1 MVKHPFGAMRY
12 FPKLGNL
19 TGCHTVLTDMP
30 IGNLLNDFR
39 KWLDGEEAATF
50 KTEEQQPKPRRAL
63 EEFLVSIA
71 REIETVMQREMFTP
85 PGGPTYIPRE
95 YLVFLSREDDT
106 EWQGDKRE
114 GLQRGLFHVL
124 SERAQELVGKQ
135 DLQTKTFAVE
145 LRVDGTLEK
154 GKFRVQPVWDSSAPK
169 TEVKP
174 RRKLEPVVEQPV
186 NSLPTV
192 VDAEADATIVRPR
205 NALFAVEY
213 ALNGVTETV
222 KFFQPAISIGRG
234 SKDFPVDLRLKDDL
248 EISRRQATLTRDAEG
263 NFTLL
268 CEGRNPVEVEGN
280 EILQGASAPVGPGQA
295 FKIGTYELKIV

>member
-1 MVKHPFGAMRY
+1 
-12 FPKLGNL
+12 
-19 TGCHTVLTDMP
+19 MP

-174 RRKLEPVVEQPV
+174 RRKLEPVVAEPV
-186 NSLPTV
+186 NSLPTM
-192 VDAEADATIVRPR
+192 VDPEAEATIVRPR

-213 ALNGVTETV
+213 TLNGVTETA

-248 EISRRQATLTRDAEG
+248 EISRRQATLTRDGEG

-268 CEGRNPVEVEGN
+268 CEGRNPVEIEGS
-280 EILQGASAPVGPGQA
+280 EILQGASAPVVPGQA
-295 FKIGTYELKIV
+295 FKIGTYELKIAHV

>member
-1 MVKHPFGAMRY
+1 
-12 FPKLGNL
+12 
-19 TGCHTVLTDMP
+19 MP

-174 RRKLEPVVEQPV
+174 RRKLEPEAPV
-186 NSLPTV
+186 NALPTA
-192 VDAEADATIVRPR
+192 VDETAEATIVRPR
-205 NALFAVEY
+205 NALFAVAY

-268 CEGRNPVEVEGN
+268 CEGRNPVEVEGS
-280 EILQGASAPVGPGQA
+280 EILQGASAPVVPGQA